1 MKKLELQD
9 YKKMNKN
16 LLAKSYSRFEP
27 VGVGYLLVCKHY
39 VLFCYIVC
47 VREKKTN
54 TKQSTKKKN
63 NNNNNNKT
71 TSFEG
76 GGGTGSDP
84 KFLISSFCF
93 LFSTVSLLH
102 LSFQEDY

>member
-1 MKKLELQD
+1 MRAWKK
-9 YKKMNKN
+9 
-16 LLAKSYSRFEP
+16 
-27 VGVGYLLVCKHY
+27 
-39 VLFCYIVC
+39 
-47 VREKKTN
+47 
-54 TKQSTKKKN
+54 KQTLNNQPKKN
-63 NNNNNNKT
+63 NNNKKT

>member
-9 YKKMNKN
+9 YKKKNKN

-47 VREKKTN
+47 VREKK
-54 TKQSTKKKN
+54 KQTLNNQPKKN
-63 NNNNNNKT
+63 NNNNNKKPLVLKG
-71 TSFEG
+71 EG
-76 GGGTGSDP
+76 GQG
-84 KFLISSFCF
+84 LIPNF
-93 LFSTVSLLH
+93 
-102 LSFQEDY
+102 

>member
-9 YKKMNKN
+9 YMKKNKN

-47 VREKKTN
+47 VREQKTN
-54 TKQSTKKKN
+54 TKQSTKKK
-63 NNNNNNKT
+63 KQQQQQKKPLVLKG
-71 TSFEG
+71 EG
-76 GGGTGSDP
+76 GQG
-84 KFLISSFCF
+84 LIPNFWF
-93 LFSTVSLLH
+93 QVSVFYFRQSH
-102 LSFQEDY
+102 FYT

>member
-9 YKKMNKN
+9 YKKKNKN

-54 TKQSTKKKN
+54 TKQSTKKKK
-63 NNNNNNKT
+63 KT
-71 TSFEG
+71 TTTKKPLVLKGEG
-76 GGGTGSDP
+76 RQG
-84 KFLISSFCF
+84 LIPNF
-93 LFSTVSLLH
+93 
-102 LSFQEDY
+102 

>member
-1 MKKLELQD
+1 MRARK
-9 YKKMNKN
+9 
-16 LLAKSYSRFEP
+16 
-27 VGVGYLLVCKHY
+27 
-39 VLFCYIVC
+39 
-47 VREKKTN
+47 KKTN

-63 NNNNNNKT
+63 NNNNKKT

-102 LSFQEDY
+102 LSFQEDC

>member
-1 MKKLELQD
+1 M
-9 YKKMNKN
+9 
-16 LLAKSYSRFEP
+16 LAKSYSRFEP
-27 VGVGYLLVCKHY
+27 VGVRYLLVRKHY

-54 TKQSTKKKN
+54 TKQSTKKKKQQQQQQ
-63 NNNNNNKT
+63 KT

>member
-9 YKKMNKN
+9 YKKKNKN

-27 VGVGYLLVCKHY
+27 VGVGYLLVCKYY

-47 VREKKTN
+47 VREKK
-54 TKQSTKKKN
+54 KQTLNNQPKKKN
-63 NNNNNNKT
+63 NNNNKKI

-84 KFLISSFCF
+84 EFLISSFCF

-102 LSFQEDY
+102 LSFQEDC

>member
-9 YKKMNKN
+9 YKKKNKN

-47 VREKKTN
+47 VREKK
-54 TKQSTKKKN
+54 KQTLNNQPKKN
-63 NNNNNNKT
+63 NNNNNKKT